1 MLKICLVS
9 YQLCFVKSSKCKQP
23 LQSGVALLCF
33 RMILSSLSTQEMK
46 RRNAIVE
53 PKTVA
58 ASLV

>member
-33 RMILSSLSTQEMK
+33 RILSSLSTQEMK